1 MFTKTENKPGTTFRR
16 IMAAALV
23 LCMMAASLTHTVN
36 AAPSSNKLEEKA
48 AQIVDT
54 ETRQGDSAKKKL
66 QKLFSYLQKEYGYAR
81 KTGFDAYRGWEK
93 DFALEMFGGKKGSCY
108 HYAAAYAFLAKK
120 ATGCSVRIGVGQT
133 DGFSGELQKHA
144 WAEVKLNGKW
154 YICDPNMDKYA
165 ADCSGKYFLKKRSS
179 LKHTYNKFKDAA
191 YSYAA
196 F

>member
-1 MFTKTENKPGTTFRR
+1 MFTNSGNKPGTKFQK

-23 LCMMAASLTHTVN
+23 LCMMAASLTQGVK
-36 AAPSSNKLEEKA
+36 AASSKSRLEETA

-54 ETRQGDSAKKKL
+54 ETKPGDSAKKKL
-66 QKLFSYLQKEYGYAR
+66 KKLSAYMQKEYGYAR
-81 KTGFDAYRGWEK
+81 KTGFHAYRGWEK
-93 DFALEMFGGKKGSCY
+93 DYVLEMFEDQKGSCY

-120 ATGCSVRIGVGQT
+120 AAGCSVRIGVGQT
-133 DGFSGELQKHA
+133 DGFSGKLQKHA

-165 ADCSGKYFLKKRSS
+165 ADSSGKYCLKKRSS
-179 LKHTYNKFKDAA
+179 LKNTYNKFKDAE
-191 YSYAA
+191 YYHAA

>member
-1 MFTKTENKPGTTFRR
+1 MFTNSGNKPGTKFQK

-23 LCMMAASLTHTVN
+23 LCMMAASLTQAVK
-36 AAPSSNKLEEKA
+36 AASSKSRLEETA

-54 ETRQGDSAKKKL
+54 ETKPGDSAKKKL
-66 QKLFSYLQKEYGYAR
+66 KKLSAYMQKEYGYAR
-81 KTGFDAYRGWEK
+81 KTGFHAYRGWEK
-93 DFALEMFGGKKGSCY
+93 DYALEMFEDQKGSCY

-120 ATGCSVRIGVGQT
+120 AAGCSVRIGVGQT
-133 DGFSGELQKHA
+133 DGFSGKLQKHA

-165 ADCSGKYFLKKRSS
+165 ADSSGKYCLKKRSS
-179 LKHTYNKFKDAA
+179 LKNTYNKFKDAE
-191 YSYAA
+191 YYHAA